1 MLGCGGAAERHTN
14 KGFITDL
21 HQEIF
26 FFPCLNQPTEAE
38 TPSVDINNAVP
49 RRDLIPAVFEQLTR
63 DYVCLPTRERAL
75 RPASTHP
82 LGFPS

>member
-1 MLGCGGAAERHTN
+1 MVGLQKDTQTKALLPICTR
-14 KGFITDL
+14 KY
-21 HQEIF
+21 F